1 MAKRFTDTNKYKK
14 PFIRGLQGAYKLLWD
29 YLYHECD
36 HAGIWIVD
44 FEIAQ
49 LYIGSDMQVNKID
62 ALKYFNN
69 GEKRIIEIDHGKKWF
84 IPSFIEF
91 QYGVLNEQ
99 NRAHNSVINILK
111 KYNLYKNK
119 PLKSPLQGA
128 MDKDKDKDMV
138 KDMDIKEG
146 FGEIFL
152 RWLHYKRK
160 KGESYKD
167 KDSTM
172 QAYKKLLKL
181 SNEDINTASL
191 VIEQSLANNWSGLFE
206 LKKESN
212 SPVQHRDDIPS
223 YKIFTYEEML
233 QKLDKAGGN
242 MSFWKDYKKTKI
254 KNLPSEVWV
263 HVNDMALYNL

>member
-29 YLYHECD
+29 YLYHDCD

-49 LYIGSDMQVNKID
+49 LYIGSDMPVNKID

-69 GEKRIIEIDHGKKWF
+69 GEKRIIEIDKGKKWF

-91 QYGVLNEQ
+91 QYGILNEQ
-99 NRAHNSVINILK
+99 NRAHNAVINILK

-119 PLKSPLQGA
+119 PHKSPLEGA
-128 MDKDKDKDMV
+128 KDKDKDMV

-152 RWLHYKRK
+152 KWLHYKRK
-160 KGESYKD
+160 RGESYKD
-167 KDSTM
+167 KDSC
-172 QAYKKLLKL
+172 QLAINKLLKL
-181 SNEDINTASL
+181 SEGK
-191 VIEQSLANNWSGLFE
+191 IEIAEKVVDQSMAQNWAGLFE
-206 LKKESN
+206 LKEEIKGGQKKEE
-212 SPVQHRDDIPS
+212 IPA
-223 YKIFTYEEML
+223 YKTFTYEQML
-233 QKLDKAGGN
+233 EKLDKAGGIK
-242 MSFWKDYKKTKI
+242 SFWDTYKKVKL
-254 KNLPSEVWV
+254 KELPAAVWI
-263 HVNDMALYNL
+263 HVNDIAKYNINV